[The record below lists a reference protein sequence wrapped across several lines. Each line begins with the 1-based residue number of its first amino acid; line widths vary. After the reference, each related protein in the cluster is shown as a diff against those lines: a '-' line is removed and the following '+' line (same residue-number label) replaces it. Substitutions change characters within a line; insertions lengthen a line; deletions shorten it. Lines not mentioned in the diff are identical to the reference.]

1 LVLEDDLAVHLR
13 DAMRAGDTTRR
24 ETIRQL
30 RAALHNETI
39 ARGHPLDD
47 DESLTV
53 VQRLINQHRDSI
65 AEFTRGHREDLVA
78 REQAEL
84 DVLLQY
90 LPAQMSR
97 EEIVVAASQAIAA
110 VGATNRQDQGKVMR
124 ELAPRMR
131 NRADMRLVNEVVQE
145 LLG

>member
-1 LVLEDDLAVHLR
+1 
-13 DAMRAGDTTRR
+13 
-24 ETIRQL
+24 
-30 RAALHNETI
+30 
-39 ARGHPLDD
+39 
-47 DESLTV
+47 
-53 VQRLINQHRDSI
+53 
-65 AEFTRGHREDLVA
+65 
-78 REQAEL
+78 
-84 DVLLQY
+84 
-90 LPAQMSR
+90 MSR